1 MIKYFLT
8 GALVLLAL
16 IVFRSWFGLDLIAG
30 GDFQIYYPE
39 MLKDLSS
46 SPSAW
51 NWTVRS
57 GLGANGASLLWN
69 YLTVSFPISILGSG
83 LGLDWQLVQRI
94 GYLYPFLLLIIISPY
109 IFFRKF
115 FSFPWVLF
123 PISIF
128 CFNTYILMLTAGGQ
142 IFLSLAYALAPLVF
156 YCFYKLLRNKF
167 ISISTRVNAVIVT
180 TLVFSLQLLF
190 DVRIAYVAL
199 TAVAFYVLL
208 AVVFFRA
215 NIKNLISFPPV
226 FLGTAL
232 LHAFW
237 ILPTI
242 LLRQNPLEALGSEFV
257 SVGIIDF
264 FSFAKFENTISL
276 LQPNWPE
283 NIFGKTYFLKPE
295 FLFLPILAFSS
306 LLFIKNEKKEVKE
319 LVVFFAITALFF
331 AFLSK
336 GTTDPFGKLYS
347 WMFSNIPG
355 FVMFRDPTKWYVG
368 IAFAYAFLIPFTVK
382 KIYEKIKSIDKFLV
396 KNQIFNMQNLF
407 LLILIL
413 YLLFLIR
420 PALSGQLGGIFKT
433 TQVPME
439 YLELREFITNQPEYF
454 RTIWIPQSSKYS
466 FYSSNYP
473 LISGTGLLGN
483 YSIDTVAKELSKDS
497 SRAVLEQASVR
508 YIIVPYDH
516 DGVIFLTDRMY
527 DEKKYLKTIS
537 EIEKVSYVKEVE
549 GFGKIKVFEV
559 PNSKDHFFGTRQELD
574 ISWVKKSS
582 SEYSLSIKNARKGEV
597 LVFSENFDKNWEA
610 SNVKLTYFQES
621 IPYNKFFNSFILPAD
636 GEYPIRVYY
645 KPQNLVKKGIIIS
658 LMGVAIIVIISVYS
672 LIKLRNGRK
681 T

>member
-1 MIKYFLT
+1 
-8 GALVLLAL
+8 
-16 IVFRSWFGLDLIAG
+16 
-30 GDFQIYYPE
+30 
-39 MLKDLSS
+39 
-46 SPSAW
+46 
-51 NWTVRS
+51 
-57 GLGANGASLLWN
+57 
-69 YLTVSFPISILGSG
+69 
-83 LGLDWQLVQRI
+83 
-94 GYLYPFLLLIIISPY
+94 
-109 IFFRKF
+109 
-115 FSFPWVLF
+115 
-123 PISIF
+123 
-128 CFNTYILMLTAGGQ
+128 
-142 IFLSLAYALAPLVF
+142 
-156 YCFYKLLRNKF
+156 
-167 ISISTRVNAVIVT
+167 
-180 TLVFSLQLLF
+180 
-190 DVRIAYVAL
+190 
-199 TAVAFYVLL
+199 
-208 AVVFFRA
+208 
-215 NIKNLISFPPV
+215 
-226 FLGTAL
+226 
-232 LHAFW
+232 
-237 ILPTI
+237 
-242 LLRQNPLEALGSEFV
+242 
-257 SVGIIDF
+257 
-264 FSFAKFENTISL
+264 
-276 LQPNWPE
+276 
-283 NIFGKTYFLKPE
+283 
-295 FLFLPILAFSS
+295 
-306 LLFIKNEKKEVKE
+306 
-319 LVVFFAITALFF
+319 
-331 AFLSK
+331 
-336 GTTDPFGKLYS
+336 
-347 WMFSNIPG
+347 
-355 FVMFRDPTKWYVG
+355 
-368 IAFAYAFLIPFTVK
+368 
-382 KIYEKIKSIDKFLV
+382 
-396 KNQIFNMQNLF
+396 MQNLF